1 LRRPVANRQLQQQMV
16 LMAFYEKPN
25 TCRQFVQNR
34 WQVAARLE
42 RILEARKKNEG
53 KNRDNERNTGEG
65 SPENLSARNVARF
78 KE

>member
-1 LRRPVANRQLQQQMV
+1 
-16 LMAFYEKPN
+16 
-25 TCRQFVQNR
+25 
-34 WQVAARLE
+34 LE